1 MSEQITHSLVFI
13 RAFISALGQS
23 SGITFTPFGWT
34 AAPQHP
40 RARKKKSKGIQP
52 WHLILFVVLE
62 RNFLLEKEK
71 EGHEYERLPSCEG
84 LKIEHVLSHLFVF
97 YSQNNSFLIAFFFRA
112 GVSFFTW
119 RTRNAF
125 FSIDPFKVAL
135 VVVLN
140 GTPRADPGLTKP
152 ATSHCLGTFYLP
164 LCYRR
169 LFCFVTHP
177 LTHHKAKYGP
187 ALHQYGPD

>member
-1 MSEQITHSLVFI
+1 MLHSTDYISDEIRVRSWSSLALCRPAKSPTSVRLRPPKMSEQITHSLVFI

-97 YSQNNSFLIAFFFRA
+97 YSQNNSFLIAFFLRA

-125 FSIDPFKVAL
+125 FPSIHLKWRWWWCWTGHL
-135 VVVLN
+135 EL
-140 GTPRADPGLTKP
+140 TPA
-152 ATSHCLGTFYLP
+152 
-164 LCYRR
+164 
-169 LFCFVTHP
+169 
-177 LTHHKAKYGP
+177 
-187 ALHQYGPD
+187 